1 MYLCDWNVR
10 RKIFTNTIKVFFME
24 NKKKK
29 SYVIPS
35 MEVVELEL
43 QGSLLAGSGTTE
55 LEGDFEDVNSYG
67 GGDFD

>member
-1 MYLCDWNVR
+1 
-10 RKIFTNTIKVFFME
+10 ME